1 MRLIETAGTVII
13 MLLVGAVLIL
23 FLVLL
28 LLLCIKGIK
37 DMIEDLWG

>member
-1 MRLIETAGTVII
+1 MALIETAGTVIM
-13 MLLVGAVLIL
+13 MLLVGGVVIL

-37 DMIEDLWG
+37 DMIEELWG